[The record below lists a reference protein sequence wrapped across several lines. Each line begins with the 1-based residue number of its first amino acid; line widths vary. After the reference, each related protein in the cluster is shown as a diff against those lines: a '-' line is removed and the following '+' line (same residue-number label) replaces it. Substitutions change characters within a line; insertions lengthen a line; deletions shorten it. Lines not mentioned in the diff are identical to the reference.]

1 MDGGT
6 MFSMNISWAAPVV
19 WPGAVYGLEIAII
32 GDRGI
37 IDIEDTHR
45 DLVLASEIAQGA
57 GYAPDGFTPEFQ
69 RHVDFMTSYP
79 PGDVYKGQLWGDR
92 KSTRLNSSHY
102 CASRM
107 PSSAWKKKHTRHR
120 Q

>member
-1 MDGGT
+1 MSRYGTKDSTFGIFTMDDGT

-57 GYAPDGFTPEFQ
+57 GYAPDGRPEEHKSELQ
-69 RHVDFMTSYP
+69 SLMRISYA
-79 PGDVYKGQLWGDR
+79 VFCL
-92 KSTRLNSSHY
+92 
-102 CASRM
+102 
-107 PSSAWKKKHTRHR
+107 KKKNNHI
-120 Q
+120 